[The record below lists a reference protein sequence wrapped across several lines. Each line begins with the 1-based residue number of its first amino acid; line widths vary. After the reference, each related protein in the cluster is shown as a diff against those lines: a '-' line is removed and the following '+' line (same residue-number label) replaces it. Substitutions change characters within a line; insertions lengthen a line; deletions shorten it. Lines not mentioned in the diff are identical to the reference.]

1 MTKVI
6 LRPYQDRAVEMLR
19 EGIRAG
25 YRKQILMSPTG
36 SGKTEIGCFM
46 LQEAQRKGAR
56 ALFIVDRVVLVDQTS
71 DRLDQY
77 GISHGVI
84 QSGHWRFRTYENIQV
99 CSAQTIERRGIPD
112 DVSVIFV
119 DEAHCLRKKIVE
131 HLQQTDAIVIG
142 LSATPFTKG
151 LASVY
156 SNLVNV
162 ITMNELIEQKY
173 LVPLKMYAAKSINV
187 EGMKIVAG
195 EWSEKDIQT
204 RGLEIVGDIIAEWK
218 SKTELHFGGPVK
230 TIVFSATVD
239 HGAEL
244 CRQFQAAGFN
254 FHQISYKDGG
264 DEHRRAL
271 IAEFRRPDSEIH
283 GLISCEVFTKGFDV
297 PDVLCG
303 VSARPY
309 RKSLSS
315 HIQQMGRV
323 MRSAPGKDF
332 GLWLDHCIASGS
344 MVLTQ
349 RGLVAIEK
357 ILLSDTLWD
366 GETFVAHR
374 GVVSRGIRPVITYA
388 GLTATADHPVKTA
401 KGWRTLGSC
410 AEEQTPIVATGFGRQ
425 EVRERDNYFT
435 RRSLA
440 WREDSPI
447 HACAMRVR
455 YLWLQVHNFLQQL
468 DRSSHE
474 WVQGVQSAEAVSR
487 LALSA
492 CSRDEATLPEQEGCR
507 ISELRRPGDSVPFR
521 WCDFWMSVDSG
532 QSRYSRAAQ
541 DAAFGSHRQ
550 RRELRAGKYSL
561 VHLLV
566 QSIAHAARWALCKL
580 PSLQNCASRDPIFG
594 SDNLH
599 NDRSGIDRRADHRA
613 VSQAV
618 EKTEREVWDILDCGP
633 RNCFTCQGLLVHNSG
648 NALRFMEDT
657 SDIFQSGCS
666 TLDDGIREEKAR
678 KEPTEKER
686 AEIRCSCGYILMAY
700 EKVCPSCGK
709 ERRKTTTV
717 EAVPGQLFELEMGK
731 RANKVTG
738 WPEKAAFYAGLKS
751 YASERGYKPGYAA
764 NQYRMKFG
772 VWPNDPR
779 VHHVEPGPVTP
790 EIVSWIKSR
799 QIAYAKARRVA

>member
-1 MTKVI
+1 MTQVI

-332 GLWLDHCIASGS
+332 GLWLDH
-344 MVLTQ
+344 
-349 RGLVAIEK
+349 
-357 ILLSDTLWD
+357 
-366 GETFVAHR
+366 
-374 GVVSRGIRPVITYA
+374 
-388 GLTATADHPVKTA
+388 
-401 KGWRTLGSC
+401 
-410 AEEQTPIVATGFGRQ
+410 
-425 EVRERDNYFT
+425 
-435 RRSLA
+435 
-440 WREDSPI
+440 
-447 HACAMRVR
+447 
-455 YLWLQVHNFLQQL
+455 
-468 DRSSHE
+468 
-474 WVQGVQSAEAVSR
+474 
-487 LALSA
+487 
-492 CSRDEATLPEQEGCR
+492 
-507 ISELRRPGDSVPFR
+507 
-521 WCDFWMSVDSG
+521 
-532 QSRYSRAAQ
+532 
-541 DAAFGSHRQ
+541 
-550 RRELRAGKYSL
+550 
-561 VHLLV
+561 
-566 QSIAHAARWALCKL
+566 
-580 PSLQNCASRDPIFG
+580 
-594 SDNLH
+594 
-599 NDRSGIDRRADHRA
+599 
-613 VSQAV
+613 
-618 EKTEREVWDILDCGP
+618 
-633 RNCFTCQGLLVHNSG
+633 SG
-648 NALRFMEDT
+648 NCLRFMEDT